1 VKRVFD
7 GADAADESVDLLVK
21 RDALR
26 EFHNFVRGPHHEL
39 DKVFKWSRGNVFG
52 LPPVRNAPEPV
63 LRRMFVLWY
72 RNRFGDSISAS
83 NINTVERFIETFDAR
98 HLLPD
103 GERAFVVVSDT
114 MDVDA

>member
-1 VKRVFD
+1 MKRVFD

-39 DKVFKWSRGNVFG
+39 DKVFKVVARENVFG

-63 LRRMFVLWY
+63 LRRMFVSLVSQ
-72 RNRFGDSISAS
+72 SI
-83 NINTVERFIETFDAR
+83 RGQYFR
-98 HLLPD
+98 HQHQHS
-103 GERAFVVVSDT
+103 RAVHR
-114 MDVDA
+114 DV